1 VIRAFVGVRIDPKM
15 TQKISEV
22 QSQLTRS
29 LTGIRW
35 VVQENLHFTLK
46 FLGAVEEEKITSI
59 IKAVGRVVRPA
70 QPFSLTAGGIGV
82 FPDIRKPRVLWVGLE
97 AQGLQTLS
105 QEVEAALEPLGFAP
119 EKRGF
124 KPHLTIGRWRNF
136 TAKAQ
141 RLKEEIDHWKDHD
154 FEQSRVEEVVIFQS
168 ILKPNGAVYSPLQI
182 ITLGTQADLFEKIE

>member
-1 VIRAFVGVRIDPKM
+1 MIRAFVGVRIDPKM

-46 FLGAVEEEKITSI
+46 FLGAVEEEKIISI

-70 QPFSLTAGGIGV
+70 RPFSLTAGGIGV

-141 RLKEEIDHWKDHD
+141 RLREEIDHWKDQD
-154 FEQSRVEEVVIFQS
+154 FGQSTVEEVVIFQS

-182 ITLGTQADLFEKIE
+182 ITLGTQADLVREN

>member
-1 VIRAFVGVRIDPKM
+1 MIRAFVGVRIDPKM

-22 QSQLTRS
+22 QSQLKRS

-35 VVQENLHFTLK
+35 VVQENLHYTLK

-59 IKAVGRVVRPA
+59 IRAVGRAVRPA

-82 FPDIRKPRVLWVGLE
+82 FPDIGKPRVLWVGLK
-97 AQGLQTLS
+97 AQGLSKLS

-124 KPHLTIGRWRNF
+124 NPHLTIGRWRNF

-141 RLKEEIDHWKDHD
+141 RLKEEIGHWKDQD
-154 FEQSRVEEVVIFQS
+154 FGQSAVEEVVIFQS
-168 ILKPNGAVYSPLQI
+168 ILKPNGAVYSPLQVI
-182 ITLGTQADLFEKIE
+182 PLGTQADLVRDE

>member
-1 VIRAFVGVRIDPKM
+1 MIRAFVGVRIDPKM

-141 RLKEEIDHWKDHD
+141 RLKEEIDHWKDQD
-154 FEQSRVEEVVIFQS
+154 FGQSTVEEVVIFQS

-182 ITLGTQADLFEKIE
+182 ITLGTQADLVREN

>member
-1 VIRAFVGVRIDPKM
+1 M

-22 QSQLTRS
+22 QSQLKRS
-29 LTGIRW
+29 LTDIRW
-35 VVQENLHFTLK
+35 VVQENLHFTIK

-59 IKAVGRVVRPA
+59 IKAVGRAVRPV

-105 QEVEAALEPLGFAP
+105 QEVEAALEPLGFAL

-124 KPHLTIGRWRNF
+124 TPHLTIGRWRNF

-141 RLKEEIDHWKDHD
+141 RLKEEIDHWKDQD
-154 FEQSRVEEVVIFQS
+154 FGQSTVEEVVIFQS
-168 ILKPNGAVYSPLQI
+168 ILKPNGAVYSPLQV
-182 ITLGTQADLFEKIE
+182 ITLGTQADLVREK

>member
-1 VIRAFVGVRIDPKM
+1 MIRAFVGVRIDPKM

-22 QSQLTRS
+22 QSQLKRS

-59 IKAVGRVVRPA
+59 IKAVGRAVRPA

-105 QEVEAALEPLGFAP
+105 QEVETAFEPLGFAP

-141 RLKEEIDHWKDHD
+141 RLKEEIDHWKDQD
-154 FEQSRVEEVVIFQS
+154 FGQSTVEEVVIFQS
-168 ILKPNGAVYSPLQI
+168 ILKPNGAVYSPLQVI
-182 ITLGTQADLFEKIE
+182 PLGTQADLVREK

>member
-22 QSQLTRS
+22 QSQLQRS

-59 IKAVGRVVRPA
+59 IKAVGRAVRPV

-105 QEVEAALEPLGFAP
+105 QDVGAALEPLGFVP

-124 KPHLTIGRWRNF
+124 KPHLTIGRWRHF
-136 TAKAQ
+136 TANAQ
-141 RLKEEIDHWKDHD
+141 RLKGEIDHWKNQD
-154 FEQSRVEEVVIFQS
+154 FGQSTVEDVVIFQS

-182 ITLGTQADLFEKIE
+182 ITLGTRADLVR

>member
-1 VIRAFVGVRIDPKM
+1 MIRAFVGVRIDPKM

-46 FLGAVEEEKITSI
+46 FLGAVEEEKIISI

-70 QPFSLTAGGIGV
+70 RPFSLAAGGIGV

-105 QEVEAALEPLGFAP
+105 QEVEAPLNPLALPRKKGAS
-119 EKRGF
+119 
-124 KPHLTIGRWRNF
+124 
-136 TAKAQ
+136 
-141 RLKEEIDHWKDHD
+141 
-154 FEQSRVEEVVIFQS
+154 SR
-168 ILKPNGAVYSPLQI
+168 
-182 ITLGTQADLFEKIE
+182 T

>member
-1 VIRAFVGVRIDPKM
+1 MIRAFVGVRIDPKM

-46 FLGAVEEEKITSI
+46 FLGAVEEEKIISI

-70 QPFSLTAGGIGV
+70 RPFSLAAGGIGV

-105 QEVEAALEPLGFAP
+105 QEVEVALEPLGFAQ

-141 RLKEEIDHWKDHD
+141 RLREEIDHWKDQD
-154 FEQSRVEEVVIFQS
+154 FGQSTVEEVVIFQS
-168 ILKPNGAVYSPLQI
+168 ILKPNGAVYSPLQVI
-182 ITLGTQADLFEKIE
+182 PLGTQADLVRDE

>member
-1 VIRAFVGVRIDPKM
+1 MIRAFVGVRIDPKM

-22 QSQLTRS
+22 QSQLKRS

-124 KPHLTIGRWRNF
+124 QPHLTIGRWRNF

-141 RLKEEIDHWKDHD
+141 RLKEEIDHWKDQD
-154 FEQSRVEEVVIFQS
+154 FGQSRVEEVVIFQS

-182 ITLGTQADLFEKIE
+182 ITLGTQADLVREN

>member
-46 FLGAVEEEKITSI
+46 FLGAVEEGNITSI

-141 RLKEEIDHWKDHD
+141 RLKEEIDHWKDQD
-154 FEQSRVEEVVIFQS
+154 FGQSTVEEVVIFQS

-182 ITLGTQADLFEKIE
+182 ITLGTQADLVREK

>member
-1 VIRAFVGVRIDPKM
+1 MIRAFIGVRIDPKM

-22 QSQLTRS
+22 QSQLKRS
-29 LTGIRW
+29 LTDIRW
-35 VVQENLHFTLK
+35 VVQENLHFTIK

-59 IKAVGRVVRPA
+59 IKAVGRAVRPA

-141 RLKEEIDHWKDHD
+141 RLKEEIDHWKDQD
-154 FEQSRVEEVVIFQS
+154 FGQSTVEEVVIFQS
-168 ILKPNGAVYSPLQI
+168 ILKPNGAVYSPLQV
-182 ITLGTQADLFEKIE
+182 ITLGTQADLVREK

>member
-1 VIRAFVGVRIDPKM
+1 MIRAFVGVRIDPKM

-124 KPHLTIGRWRNF
+124 QPHLTIGRWRNF

-141 RLKEEIDHWKDHD
+141 RLKEEIDHWKDQD
-154 FEQSRVEEVVIFQS
+154 FGQSRVEEVVIFQS

-182 ITLGTQADLFEKIE
+182 ITLGAQADLVREN

>member
-1 VIRAFVGVRIDPKM
+1 MIRAFVGVRIDPKIA
-15 TQKISEV
+15 QRISEV

-35 VVQENLHFTLK
+35 IVQENLHFTLK

-59 IKAVGRVVRPA
+59 IKAVGRAVRPA

-97 AQGLQTLS
+97 AQGLQSLS

-141 RLKEEIDHWKDHD
+141 RLKEEIDHWKDQD
-154 FEQSRVEEVVIFQS
+154 LGQSTVEEVVIFQS
-168 ILKPNGAVYSPLQI
+168 ILKPNGAVYSPLQVI
-182 ITLGTQADLFEKIE
+182 PLGTQADLVREK

>member
-1 VIRAFVGVRIDPKM
+1 MIRAFVGVRIDPKM

-22 QSQLTRS
+22 QSQLKRS
-29 LTGIRW
+29 LMGIRW

-46 FLGAVEEEKITSI
+46 FLGAVEEEKITSV
-59 IKAVGRVVRPA
+59 IKAVGQAVCSA

-136 TAKAQ
+136 AAKAQ
-141 RLKEEIDHWKDHD
+141 RLKEEIDHWKDQD
-154 FEQSRVEEVVIFQS
+154 FGQSTVEEVVIFQS
-168 ILKPNGAVYSPLQI
+168 ILKPNGAVYSPLRVI
-182 ITLGTQADLFEKIE
+182 ALSSQAERVREN

>member
-1 VIRAFVGVRIDPKM
+1 MIRAFIGVRIDPKM

-22 QSQLTRS
+22 QSQLKRS
-29 LTGIRW
+29 LTDIRW

-59 IKAVGRVVRPA
+59 IKAVGRAVRPA

-124 KPHLTIGRWRNF
+124 TPHLTIGRWRNF

-141 RLKEEIDHWKDHD
+141 RLKEEIDHWKDQD
-154 FEQSRVEEVVIFQS
+154 FGQSTVEEVVIFQS
-168 ILKPNGAVYSPLQI
+168 ILKPNGAVYSPLQV
-182 ITLGTQADLFEKIE
+182 ITLGTQADLVR

>member
-1 VIRAFVGVRIDPKM
+1 MIRAFVGVRIDPKM

-22 QSQLTRS
+22 QSQLKQS

-70 QPFSLTAGGIGV
+70 QPFSLSAGGIGV

-97 AQGLQTLS
+97 AQGLQMLS
-105 QEVEAALEPLGFAP
+105 QEVEAVLEPLGFAP

-124 KPHLTIGRWRNF
+124 QPHLTIGRWRNF

-141 RLKEEIDHWKDHD
+141 RLKEEIDHWKDQD
-154 FEQSRVEEVVIFQS
+154 FGQSRVEEVVIFQS
-168 ILKPNGAVYSPLQI
+168 ILKPNGAVYSPLRVI
-182 ITLGTQADLFEKIE
+182 PLGTQADLVREN

>member
-1 VIRAFVGVRIDPKM
+1 MIRAFVGVRIDPKM

-46 FLGAVEEEKITSI
+46 FLGAVEEEKIISI

-70 QPFSLTAGGIGV
+70 RPFSLAAGGIGV

-105 QEVEAALEPLGFAP
+105 QEVEAALEPLGFAQ

-141 RLKEEIDHWKDHD
+141 RLREEIDHWKDQD
-154 FEQSRVEEVVIFQS
+154 FGQSTVEEVVIFQS
-168 ILKPNGAVYSPLQI
+168 ILKPNGAVYSPLQVI
-182 ITLGTQADLFEKIE
+182 PLGTQADLVRDE

>member
-22 QSQLTRS
+22 QSQLKRS

-124 KPHLTIGRWRNF
+124 QPHLTIGRWRNF

-141 RLKEEIDHWKDHD
+141 RLKEEIDHWKDQD
-154 FEQSRVEEVVIFQS
+154 FGQSRVEEVVIFQS

-182 ITLGTQADLFEKIE
+182 ITLGTQADLVREN

>member
-1 VIRAFVGVRIDPKM
+1 MIRAFVGVRIDPKM

-70 QPFSLTAGGIGV
+70 RPFSLTAGGIGV

-105 QEVEAALEPLGFAP
+105 QKVEAALEPLGFAP

-141 RLKEEIDHWKDHD
+141 RLREEIDHWKDQD
-154 FEQSRVEEVVIFQS
+154 FGQSTVEEVVIFQS

-182 ITLGTQADLFEKIE
+182 ITLGTQADLVREK

>member
-22 QSQLTRS
+22 QSQLKRS

-59 IKAVGRVVRPA
+59 IEAVGRAVRPV
-70 QPFSLTAGGIGV
+70 QPFSLAAGGIGV

-105 QEVEAALEPLGFAP
+105 QEVEAALEPLGFVP

-136 TAKAQ
+136 TANAQ
-141 RLKEEIDHWKDHD
+141 RLREEIDHWKNQD
-154 FEQSRVEEVVIFQS
+154 FGQSTVEDVVIFQS

-182 ITLGTQADLFEKIE
+182 ITLGTQADLVR

>member
-1 VIRAFVGVRIDPKM
+1 MIRAFVGVSIDPKM

-22 QSQLTRS
+22 QSQLKRS
-29 LTGIRW
+29 LTDIRW
-35 VVQENLHFTLK
+35 VVQENLHFTIK

-59 IKAVGRVVRPA
+59 IKAVGRAVRPA

-97 AQGLQTLS
+97 AQGLQMLS

-141 RLKEEIDHWKDHD
+141 RLKEEIDHWKDQD
-154 FEQSRVEEVVIFQS
+154 FGQSTVEEVVIFQS
-168 ILKPNGAVYSPLQI
+168 ILKPNGAVYSPLQV
-182 ITLGTQADLFEKIE
+182 ITLGTQADLVREK

>member
-1 VIRAFVGVRIDPKM
+1 MIRAFVGVRIDPKM

-22 QSQLTRS
+22 QSQLKRS

-124 KPHLTIGRWRNF
+124 KPHLTVGRWRNF

-141 RLKEEIDHWKDHD
+141 RLKEEIDHWKDQD
-154 FEQSRVEEVVIFQS
+154 FGQSRVEEVVIFQS

-182 ITLGTQADLFEKIE
+182 ITLGTQADLVREN

>member
-46 FLGAVEEEKITSI
+46 FLGAVEEEKINSI

-70 QPFSLTAGGIGV
+70 RPFSLTAGGIGV

-141 RLKEEIDHWKDHD
+141 RLREEINHWKDQD
-154 FEQSRVEEVVIFQS
+154 FGQSTVEEVVIFQS

-182 ITLGTQADLFEKIE
+182 ITLGTQADLVLEK